1 MRLPRPLR
9 IHTALLVT
17 PGKSTGMLG
26 VQLPEAGGWTL
37 PGERPEGHQQENDL
51 TALAFLGRGESPIP
65 KGAQASTGL
74 RAMLSRQ
81 SPRPR

>member
-9 IHTALLVT
+9 VHTALPVT
-17 PGKSTGMLG
+17 QGKSTWMLG
-26 VQLPEAGGWTL
+26 VQLPEAGGRTL
-37 PGERPEGHQQENDL
+37 PGERQEGHQQENDR
-51 TALAFLGRGESPIP
+51 TALAFRGRGESPIH

-74 RAMLSRQ
+74 RAMLSGQ